1 MTTKE
6 STDGHDDLL
15 KKKLTDDI
23 VLWVFMGMGT
33 KSAFWDDYHRGFGI
47 GI

>member
-15 KKKLTDDI
+15 QTMGGM
-23 VLWVFMGMGT
+23 VLWVFMGMEP
-33 KSAFWDDYHRGFGI
+33 KANFGMTTI
-47 GI
+47 EVLA